1 MPKLQYFLGTKVLK
15 SREHIL
21 AHLSGYMFL
30 DPHNPPLTGSIWFGG
45 RDMVPNMLKFALF

>member
-1 MPKLQYFLGTKVLK
+1 MPKLQYFLGTKVSK